1 MTVSVSFRPI
11 PAGGVNVY
19 NDLLP
24 ARLSSAGPLQ
34 GLQGDRGDHQEG
46 TEEHSFP
53 HVVGDPELASFAVE
67 VAGMWKH
74 LSRQVCDDV
83 RERPDRHTL
92 LPLPYPFIIP
102 GDRFRECYNWDSYW
116 IILGLLSCDLVGT
129 AEGLLLNLLYLVQRL
144 GFAPNGARSYYTN
157 RSQPPLLGCMVRA
170 VWEAKGGDPSDPLLA
185 AALPQLLA
193 CHRHWTTGHKVVG
206 VTGSDGQRHGLS
218 RYYAAWDR
226 PRPESYREDI
236 ETARAAGLDDGSKE
250 AAQLWR
256 DLASAA
262 ESGWDFS
269 SRWLAESGDLG
280 SIRTTQIL
288 PADLNALLYK
298 LELDISFI
306 ATTVGDR
313 PTATLFDSHAAN
325 RKLAMQQ
332 LMCTTAA
339 SNWIPL
345 WAGLANPG
353 SPQSCAAVASLL
365 ASGLLRE
372 GGIMATLHNTGQH
385 PANSGAPGAEEIAAQ
400 QAELY
405 CRCCRLAF
413 AASGHMHEKY
423 DGLRPGQ
430 VGGGGEYATCVG
442 FGWSNGV
449 LLDLM
454 QKHGAGMVAAE
465 WS

>member
-1 MTVSVSFRPI
+1 
-11 PAGGVNVY
+11 
-19 NDLLP
+19 
-24 ARLSSAGPLQ
+24 
-34 GLQGDRGDHQEG
+34 
-46 TEEHSFP
+46 
-53 HVVGDPELASFAVE
+53 
-67 VAGMWKH
+67 MWKH

-226 PRPESYREDI
+226 PRPESYREDV
-236 ETARAAGLDDGSKE
+236 ETARAAGLDAGSME
-250 AAQLWR
+250 AARLWR
-256 DLASAA
+256 GLASAA

-269 SRWLAESGDLG
+269 SRWLAESGDLA

-298 LELDISFI
+298 LELDISSI
-306 ATTVGDR
+306 ATTVGDK

-332 LMCTTAA
+332 LMWCDSCACWHDLLLPPPDSSASEDLSSQPLSQAHIPIHTAPPPSAEPESRLSQLPGLHGITAA
-339 SNWIPL
+339 SNWIPM
-345 WAGLANPG
+345 WAGLADPG
-353 SPQSCAAVASLL
+353 SAQACAAVASLL
-365 ASGLLRE
+365 TSGLLRE
-372 GGIMATLHNTGQH
+372 GGIMATLHPTGQQWDAPNVWPPPLT
-385 PANSGAPGAEEIAAQ
+385 PAHHSLGKQRGP
-400 QAELY
+400 
-405 CRCCRLAF
+405 RCTG
-413 AASGHMHEKY
+413 ASGHMHEKY
-423 DGLRPGQ
+423 DGLRRGQ

-454 QKHGAGMVAAE
+454 QRYGAGMVAAE
-465 WS
+465 